1 MSLGVKKRLSGS
13 LIMAGRLCLI
23 SDRILMQPFCLKLM
37 TSLNSKHL
45 VIRPHLNYVM
55 MASNFSFNSVLL
67 NRSRHFSRTLGGF
80 TADVQASLYFS
91 ELSSQSNNTPVI
103 LLSNP
108 SRYITKTQSEA

>member
-45 VIRPHLNYVM
+45 VIRPHLNDGIE
-55 MASNFSFNSVLL
+55 F
-67 NRSRHFSRTLGGF
+67 
-80 TADVQASLYFS
+80 
-91 ELSSQSNNTPVI
+91 
-103 LLSNP
+103 
-108 SRYITKTQSEA
+108 